1 VEVVVAAAEEEE
13 LAQGSVPAVAAPVEC
28 PAAAGQVL
36 AASAPGAARA
46 RQVNP
51 AVSGKAAE
59 GVQGP
64 EAVWELV
71 ASRAAARGRVVRE
84 VAWGSEVVLD
94 PAVEVEAVAQAR
106 ELGAGV
112 VPAAEVAQVW
122 AAAPVLVVARVRG
135 LAVALVPGAVEVGS
149 VPVEAQAQHLG
160 AAAQVQEEVEGE
172 LGSAAPVEVEPLKRR
187 QANG

>member
-1 VEVVVAAAEEEE
+1 MAAAEEEE

-51 AVSGKAAE
+51 AASGKAAE

-64 EAVWELV
+64 EAVWAV
-71 ASRAAARGRVVRE
+71 AASREAARGRVVRA

-94 PAVEVEAVAQAR
+94 PAVDVEAVAQAR

-122 AAAPVLVVARVRG
+122 AAAPVLVVA
-135 LAVALVPGAVEVGS
+135 LAPGAVEVGS
-149 VPVEAQAQHLG
+149 VQVEAQAQELG
-160 AAAQVQEEVEGE
+160 AAAQVQERVEGE
-172 LGSAAPVEVEPLKRR
+172 PVSAAPVEAELLKRR